1 MFGTFQ
7 DSLRQP
13 ERDLLVRP
21 ESNAFIVLL
30 DKDTPER
37 ALSPMELVRYKL
49 YSVSMFPQ
57 PINELSPIVAP
68 HLTVILVIEEQS
80 LNALFPMDVHR
91 PMLLFVNAEQPKNAL
106 FPILVLLYRSYTVR
120 SLLQFSKQLFGISQ
134 PEDGNVTLVKLAQSL
149 NCPLPLLS
157 MDNAEEL
164 LMFAVTS
171 PLPANAS
178 FPIPLTV
185 EGIVIE
191 LNEVQF

>member
-1 MFGTFQ
+1 MFGKFQ

-21 ESNAFIVLL
+21 ESSAVIVLL
-30 DKDTPER
+30 DKDIPER
-37 ALSPMELVRYKL
+37 ALSPMELVQYKL
-49 YSVSMFPQ
+49 YSVPMFQQ

-68 HLTVILVIEEQS
+68 NFTVILVMEEHPW
-80 LNALFPMDVHR
+80 NALSPMDVHR
-91 PMLLFVNAEQPKNAL
+91 PMLLFVNAEQPENAL

-120 SLLQFSKQLFGISQ
+120 SLLQFSKHMFGISQ

-157 MDNAEEL
+157 MDNAKEL

-171 PLPANAS
+171 PLPENAS
-178 FPIPLTV
+178 FPIPSTV